1 MAQKMKSSIHL
12 CVIVH
17 KKKVSNVTES
27 QNAHDQK
34 PDHCMDLKGAR
45 VAWCTGGKSKRS
57 HVFEVTQTVLS
68 LTMLLQDD
76 SLQVAA
82 EWFEEVRYLASLT
95 GFIIYTFNCKWP
107 VIPGYQTVLPST
119 EFKIQINF
127 LRMQF

>member
-1 MAQKMKSSIHL
+1 MTT
-12 CVIVH
+12 

-119 EFKIQINF
+119 EFNIQMNF
-127 LRMQF
+127 LRMQL

>member
-12 CVIVH
+12 CVIDH

-82 EWFEEVRYLASLT
+82 EWFEEVRYLVLGLFTYLT
-95 GFIIYTFNCKWP
+95 VSGH
-107 VIPGYQTVLPST
+107 L
-119 EFKIQINF
+119 F
-127 LRMQF
+127 LGIKLFFPQLNLKFR